1 MVASWSLLLFLL
13 LSFFGSFFSPCVY
26 VCHALTYT
34 HDCTCTKGVNMR
46 NRLHY
51 CAVWMLGES
60 KRRKYY
66 WRELLWQADCAITAL
81 ALMAWLSNELPFA
94 VMSSVFSA
102 LANFLIKFQLC
113 EMSPPNHR
121 RHHHHHQHHNS
132 PFLQPQLHSVDDKL
146 VCFCEV
152 CLKGSTENTR
162 RLFAVSRKFK
172 LNFLLN

>member
-46 NRLHY
+46 NRLDY

-113 EMSPPNHR
+113 EMSPPATATTITINITTLHFS
-121 RHHHHHQHHNS
+121 S
-132 PFLQPQLHSVDDKL
+132 PSFIQSMTSWFVSVKC
-146 VCFCEV
+146 VW
-152 CLKGSTENTR
+152 KGAQKTLAACS
-162 RLFAVSRKFK
+162 LSAGS
-172 LNFLLN
+172 LNLISC